1 MAEPGITLDQAPA
14 EGRKGT
20 PIVNRITPISAAR
33 PRRRSSHQKGIH
45 DIRPLPDAEF
55 DGVWDSIILPSGLKD
70 RVLAQAVLNFTARA
84 RLQQIHLPVHG
95 IILFV
100 GPAGT
105 GKTSLARGLA
115 SRTAASLNEELTYIE
130 VDPHALASAAHGKTQ
145 QAVAHLLG
153 TVLAEHSGTSPCIV
167 LLDEVETLAAD
178 RSKMSMEANPVDVHR
193 ATDAVLTQLDQL
205 AADYPQL
212 LFLATSNFA
221 GAIDEAFLSRADLV
235 VTIDLPAPEACRAI
249 VLDTIDRVAKA
260 YPKLSALR
268 SAPQIEKAAA
278 IAVGLDARRI
288 RKAVLSA
295 LAHSKQIA
303 ANPELLT
310 ADAVLHAMQR
320 AQAERA
326 KMEKSR

>member
-1 MAEPGITLDQAPA
+1 M
-14 EGRKGT
+14 
-20 PIVNRITPISAAR
+20 NRITPIGAHR
-33 PRRRSSHQKGIH
+33 PRDRSSDQKGIH
-45 DIRPLPDAEF
+45 DIRHLPDAEF
-55 DGVWDSIILPSGLKD
+55 DGIWDSIILPSGLKD
-70 RVLAQAVLNFTARA
+70 RVLAQAVLNFTART
-84 RLQQIHLPVHG
+84 RLQRVHLPVHG

-115 SRTAASLNEELTYIE
+115 SRTAASLNGGLTYIE

-145 QAVAHLLG
+145 QAVSHLLG
-153 TVLAEHSGTSPCIV
+153 TVFAEQSSTTPCIV

-178 RSKMSMEANPVDVHR
+178 RSKMSMETNPIDVHR

-205 AADYPQL
+205 AANYPQL

-235 VTIDLPAPEACRAI
+235 VTIDLPTPEACKTI
-249 VLDTIDRVAKA
+249 VLDTIDRLAMA

-268 SAPQIEKAAA
+268 SAPQIAKAAA

-288 RKAVLSA
+288 RKAVLSS
-295 LAHSKQIA
+295 LAHNKQIA
-303 ANPELLT
+303 ADPELLT
-310 ADAVLHAMQR
+310 ADAVLIAMQSAR
-320 AQAERA
+320 AERTN
-326 KMEKSR
+326 MEKGR